1 MGHLM
6 RNSVVFA
13 ALVVAAACHAGMRGG
28 APVRTA
34 ANVAQAS
41 SQWRN
46 MAAASAWRGYKE
58 QAVPAGW
65 TFADGMISKTRGIED
80 IISRDE
86 FGNFELEFDWKIAK
100 GGNSGVFYRGT
111 EEYDHVY
118 WSGPEYQL
126 LDDANAPDGKNRLTS
141 AASAYALYAATAGVV
156 KPADEWNTTRI
167 VVDGAHVEHW
177 LNGQKMVQY
186 ELWSPDWEAKVK
198 ASKFKDWPN
207 YGLAK
212 RGHVAIQGDHNGAL
226 SIRNIRLRELP

>member
-6 RNSVVFA
+6 RTRIVFA
-13 ALVVAAACHAGMRGG
+13 ALVVAACHPGG
-28 APVRTA
+28 VRAPVRTGA
-34 ANVAQAS
+34 TIAQAS

-46 MAAASAWRGYKE
+46 MAAAAAWRGYKA
-58 QAVPAGW
+58 QSVPNGW
-65 TFADGMISKTRGIED
+65 TFADGVISKTRGIED

-86 FGNFELEFDWKIAK
+86 FGNFELELEWKIGK

-126 LDDANAPDGKNRLTS
+126 LDDANAPDGKNPLTS

-167 VVDGAHVEHW
+167 VVNGAHVEHW
-177 LNGQKMVQY
+177 LNGQKVVDY
-186 ELWSPDWEAKVK
+186 ELWSPDWKAKVA
-198 ASKFKDWPN
+198 ASKFTDWPN

-226 SIRNIRLRELP
+226 TIRNIRLRELP

>member
-1 MGHLM
+1 MGNLM
-6 RNSVVFA
+6 RTS
-13 ALVVAAACHAGMRGG
+13 ALLAVIFTAACHTGGMGG
-28 APVRTA
+28 PVRTA

-46 MAAASAWRGYKE
+46 LTVASAWRGYKA
-58 QAVPAGW
+58 QTVPNGW
-65 TFADGMISKTRGIED
+65 TFADGVISKTRGTED

-86 FGNFELEFDWKIAK
+86 FGNFELELEWKIGK
-100 GGNSGVFYRGT
+100 GGNSGVFYRGS

-126 LDDANAPDGKNRLTS
+126 LDDANAADGKNRLTS

-167 VVDGAHVEHW
+167 VVNGAHVEHW
-177 LNGQKMVQY
+177 LNGQKVVDY
-186 ELWSPDWEAKVK
+186 ELWSPDWKAKVA

-226 SIRNIRLRELP
+226 TIRNARIRELP

>member
-1 MGHLM
+1 MGQLM
-6 RNSVVFA
+6 RTSVVFA
-13 ALVVAAACHAGMRGG
+13 ALVLAACHSGMRG
-28 APVRTA
+28 PVRTA

-41 SQWRN
+41 SQWRS
-46 MAAASAWRGYKE
+46 MAAASAWRGYKA
-58 QAVPAGW
+58 QSVPNGW
-65 TFADGMISKTRGIED
+65 TFADGGISKTRGIED

-86 FGNFELEFDWKIAK
+86 FGNFELELEWKIGT

-111 EEYDHVY
+111 EEYDHIY

-126 LDDANAPDGKNRLTS
+126 LDDANAADGKNLLTS

-167 VVDGAHVEHW
+167 VVNGAHVEHW
-177 LNGQKMVQY
+177 LNGQKVVDY
-186 ELWSPDWEAKVK
+186 ELWSPDWKAKVA

-212 RGHVAIQGDHNGAL
+212 RGHVAIQGDHNGTL